1 MQILVYR
8 EFAENEKLEFL
19 QDFRTA
25 KRKLHMK
32 KKMVMIGGL
41 YMERNIKC
49 KPNHLCMIIF
59 MLCLSVRFVEYFLIE
74 TDKTAIGENVL
85 HKVVGI
91 ILLALVLKKVNF
103 TWGDIGFQKNG
114 LVSGILKGL
123 LLGSVCFAVSF
134 GLELAILALQGN
146 PAHLEIYISS
156 FSLTGSQIKNT
167 DFGFFLLCVLFNVI
181 NVWME
186 EGIFRG
192 LFLKMLSKTK
202 PFMQANFIAAFL
214 FGIWHI
220 VMPVRSYVN
229 GEMSFAAMVLMG
241 IGYIILAGIMGIKWG
256 LLYRITG
263 NLWAGLGDHLFNN
276 TVATNMLHVVSQ
288 NGADELQIVR
298 IMAAQI
304 ISFTFV
310 IAVHTYRTTNVR

>member
-1 MQILVYR
+1 
-8 EFAENEKLEFL
+8 
-19 QDFRTA
+19 
-25 KRKLHMK
+25 
-32 KKMVMIGGL
+32 
-41 YMERNIKC
+41 
-49 KPNHLCMIIF
+49 

-74 TDKTAIGENVL
+74 TDKTAI
-85 HKVVGI
+85 
-91 ILLALVLKKVNF
+91 
-103 TWGDIGFQKNG
+103 
-114 LVSGILKGL
+114 SL

-134 GLELAILALQGN
+134 GLGN

-156 FSLTGSQIKNT
+156 FSLTGSQMKNT
-167 DFGFFLLCVLFNVI
+167 DL
-181 NVWME
+181 
-186 EGIFRG
+186 R
-192 LFLKMLSKTK
+192 

-220 VMPVRSYVN
+220 VMPIRSYVN
-229 GEMSFAAMVLMG
+229 GEMSFAAMLLMA
-241 IGYIILAGIMGIKWG
+241 IGYIILVGIMGIKWG

-304 ISFTFV
+304 ISFVFV
-310 IAVHTYRTTNVR
+310 LMIHAYRTTNVR